1 MNKQILLAVLASVAM
16 FASGCLK
23 LEDQSAKD
31 EKEILDY
38 IKKEGLVM
46 EKDPS
51 GLYYRIDE
59 EGTGANPTIYNTVT
73 VNYKG
78 YLLNGS
84 VFDETDGNPVSF
96 PLANLIPG
104 WQIGIP
110 LIKKGGSILLIVPSE
125 LGYGSRSQGGIPA
138 NSVLVFEIQL
148 VNIK

>member
-1 MNKQILLAVLASVAM
+1 MKKHFLLVVLAALTM
-16 FASGCLK
+16 LASGCLK

-31 EKEILDY
+31 EKAIMDY
-38 IKKEGLVM
+38 IEKEGLVM

-51 GLYYRIDE
+51 GLYYRIDD
-59 EGTGANPTIYNTVT
+59 EGSGSNPTIYNTVT

-84 VFDETDGNPVSF
+84 VFDETAGSPVSF

-125 LGYGSRSQGGIPA
+125 LGYGTRNTGSIPA